1 MPAIFALPSAMT
13 SQANR
18 GTTHTV
24 EFRVRYAETDQM
36 QVVYHSNYLIWC
48 EIGRTEFIRALG
60 TPYVELER
68 RNVTLAVVEASL
80 RFHAGARYDN
90 LIRVSTTIR
99 DVKSRT
105 ITFDYVITNAETG
118 ERFVTASTK
127 LASLTRDARLTS
139 LPEQLRSVLRDA
151 AS

>member
-1 MPAIFALPSAMT
+1 MI
-13 SQANR
+13 SQPNR

-36 QVVYHSNYLIWC
+36 QVVYHSNYLVWC

-60 TPYVELER
+60 TPYAELER
-68 RNVTLAVVEASL
+68 QNITLAVVEANL

-127 LASLTRDARLTS
+127 LASLTRDSRLTS
-139 LPEQLRSVLRDA
+139 LPEQLRSVLQN
-151 AS
+151 ASS

>member
-1 MPAIFALPSAMT
+1 MI
-13 SQANR
+13 SQPNR
-18 GTTHTV
+18 GTTHTI

-60 TPYVELER
+60 TPYAELER
-68 RNVTLAVVEASL
+68 QNVTLAVVEASL

-127 LASLTRDARLTS
+127 LASLTRDSRLIS
-139 LPEQLRSVLRDA
+139 LPEQLRSVLQN
-151 AS
+151 ASS

>member
-1 MPAIFALPSAMT
+1 MITQPKSAT
-13 SQANR
+13 A
-18 GTTHTV
+18 HTV

-36 QVVYHSNYLIWC
+36 QVVYHSNYLVWC

-60 TPYVELER
+60 TPYAELER
-68 RNVTLAVVEASL
+68 QNVTLAVVEAHL

-90 LIRVSTTIR
+90 LIRVTTTISE
-99 DVKSRT
+99 VKSRT

-127 LASLTRDARLTS
+127 LASLTRDSRLTT
-139 LPEQLRSVLRDA
+139 LPEQLRAVLRNA

>member
-1 MPAIFALPSAMT
+1 MT
-13 SQANR
+13 SQQKR
-18 GTTHTV
+18 GTAHTV

-48 EIGRTEFIRALG
+48 EIGRTEFIRAMG
-60 TPYVELER
+60 TPYAELER
-68 RNVTLAVVEASL
+68 QNVTLAVVEASM
-80 RFHAGARYDN
+80 RFHSAARYDN
-90 LIRVSTTIR
+90 LIRVTTTIS
-99 DVKSRT
+99 DVRSRT

-127 LASLTRDARLTS
+127 LASLTKDSRLTS
-139 LPEQLRSVLRDA
+139 LPEQLRKVLENAATAANA